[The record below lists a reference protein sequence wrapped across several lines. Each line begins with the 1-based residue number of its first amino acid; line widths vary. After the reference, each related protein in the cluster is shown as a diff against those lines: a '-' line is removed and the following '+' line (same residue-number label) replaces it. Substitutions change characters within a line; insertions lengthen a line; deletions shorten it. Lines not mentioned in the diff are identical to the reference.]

1 MRGRD
6 NGNAELNIMAIA
18 QWSIRDEG
26 LAIILIIISGPMGLL
41 LSIWYST
48 RIPKVLVWSG
58 LSVFRLS
65 SEGHL

>member
-26 LAIILIIISGPMGLL
+26 LAIIIIIISGHMGL
-41 LSIWYST
+41 
-48 RIPKVLVWSG
+48 PFNHLVFDAHSPSFNHG
-58 LSVFRLS
+58 SNYTIQYF
-65 SEGHL
+65 